1 MDGSLLPNIV
11 RLSFNRQAESSAV
24 LYGQYFRSIFQQTI
38 RMVSLEIDSR
48 TLMISISASV
58 RLNAR
63 ISSLLLVL
71 PHCFFVLLCC
81 VLMLAFM
88 TAKSQSARIICVCV
102 ISRNEHG
109 VAWRGF
115 GAEKFHRF
123 PRKC

>member
-71 PHCFFVLLCC
+71 PHCFFCAFVLC
-81 VLMLAFM
+81 AY
-88 TAKSQSARIICVCV
+88 AGIHDSKKSIRENHMRVC
-102 ISRNEHG
+102 H
-109 VAWRGF
+109 
-115 GAEKFHRF
+115 
-123 PRKC
+123 